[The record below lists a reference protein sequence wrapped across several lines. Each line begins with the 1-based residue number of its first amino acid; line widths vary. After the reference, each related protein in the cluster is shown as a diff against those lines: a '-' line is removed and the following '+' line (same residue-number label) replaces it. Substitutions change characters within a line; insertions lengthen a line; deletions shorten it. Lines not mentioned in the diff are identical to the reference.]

1 MELIFKFKDVHECV
15 DFTKE
20 FNRIYANKENFKNRL
35 LFNKVNIPKHLIYNY
50 DDDIWTGDIIKMANQ
65 AKKNDYSFFMF
76 NDIIYFVDGECISYK
91 IGFRD

>member
-50 DDDIWTGDIIKMANQ
+50 DDDI
-65 AKKNDYSFFMF
+65 
-76 NDIIYFVDGECISYK
+76 
-91 IGFRD
+91 